1 MKIYLHIGT
10 HKTGTT
16 AIQSFAAENRK
27 LLAEYGVYWPK
38 ERLKPHANQHSTLA
52 LQMRAGKHDD
62 VKAYLER
69 ALREAKSSGAE
80 SLFLSGE
87 AFSHLGE
94 ANVQRFLAMLDG
106 HDVEVILFFRNVYS
120 YAVSALNQQI
130 KSHEK
135 LLPLSSLVTV
145 TRTHLNYSALLRRWE
160 DALSPQQIKVW
171 NYEDEKKNLLPRF
184 FKRFGIPAA
193 KTNSM
198 LPEEPKA
205 SNTSIDL
212 ATQLMLSGSG
222 ANKTMRAY
230 LDTRDLYSEIF
241 ADSRFRFP
249 ADDLVA
255 AAICEPDIADL
266 SHPRLEP
273 FRESLLKAPRKMT
286 APNDDE
292 LADYFEKL
300 GQFALRLAKEKRS
313 KRKKGGLLK
322 KIKGKF

>member
-16 AIQSFAAENRK
+16 AIQSFAADNRK
-27 LLAEYGVYWPK
+27 LLAEYGVHWPK
-38 ERLKPHANQHSTLA
+38 ERLKPHAKQHSTLA
-52 LQMRAGKHDD
+52 LNMRAGKHDE
-62 VKAYLER
+62 VRAYLDR
-69 ALREAKSSGAE
+69 AFKDAKASAAE

-94 ANVQRFLAMLDG
+94 ANVQRFLAMLGG

-135 LLPLSSLVTV
+135 LLPLSSLVSV
-145 TRTHLNYSALLRRWE
+145 TRTHLNYSALLQRWE
-160 DALSPQQIKVW
+160 DALSPEQIKIW

-184 FKRFGIPAA
+184 FKRFGIPAD
-193 KTNSM
+193 KTNAL

-222 ANKTMRAY
+222 ANKTMRTY
-230 LDTRDLYSEIF
+230 LDTRDLYSEVF
-241 ADSRFRFP
+241 KGTRFKFP

-273 FRESLLKAPRKMT
+273 FRESLLKAPRRT
-286 APNDDE
+286 AVPNDEE

-300 GQFALRLAKEKRS
+300 GQFALLLAKEKRN
-313 KRKKGGLLK
+313 KTKKGSLLK
-322 KIKGKF
+322 KIKNKF